1 MGAQRRPRQGYCYDS
16 NRMNQLLKFKN
27 SSNQKGFTLIE
38 LIIVLTLIGILAPG
52 MALIFSNILDNY
64 RTMTAITSATKRS
77 EYVLNRFTEDMNSC
91 KTIKRA
97 DEKEIEIEIE
107 TDPVQTYRYKIDDT
121 DGTIKL
127 CLANC
132 GIDQNFH
139 TVIEGVRSTT
149 KFKYLEADLG
159 ELANNPAKPWLSTDN
174 GDYGKLN
181 EIIYVELKLDLVF
194 LDGTTS
200 YSTIVFPERKVT
212 LE

>member
-1 MGAQRRPRQGYCYDS
+1 MTVY
-16 NRMNQLLKFKN
+16 NK
-27 SSNQKGFTLIE
+27 QKGFTLIE
-38 LIIVLTLIGILAPG
+38 LIIVVTLIGILAPG
-52 MALIFSNILDNY
+52 MTMIFSNILDNY

-77 EYVLNRFTEDMNSC
+77 EYVLNRFTEDMNNC

-127 CLANC
+127 CLADC
-132 GIDQNFH
+132 GNDQNFH

-149 KFKYLEADLG
+149 KFKYLEANLD
-159 ELANNPAKPWLSTDN
+159 ELANNPAKPWLSSEPGHYDE
-174 GDYGKLN
+174 LN
-181 EIIYVELKLDLVF
+181 EIIYVELELDLVF
-194 LDGTTS
+194 RDGTTS
-200 YSTIVFPERKVT
+200 YSTVIFPERKVT

>member
-1 MGAQRRPRQGYCYDS
+1 MAVY
-16 NRMNQLLKFKN
+16 NK
-27 SSNQKGFTLIE
+27 QKGFTLIE

-64 RTMTAITSATKRS
+64 RTMTAIGSVTKRAEFALS
-77 EYVLNRFTEDMNSC
+77 RFTEDMNNC
-91 KTIKRA
+91 TTITRA
-97 DEKEIEIEIE
+97 GVEEIEIEIA
-107 TDPVQTYRYKIDDT
+107 TVPAQTYRYKIDGT

-127 CLANC
+127 CLADC
-132 GIDQNFH
+132 GNDQNFH

-149 KFKYLEADLG
+149 KFKYLEANLD

-181 EIIYVELKLDLVF
+181 EIIYVELNLDLVF
-194 LDGTTS
+194 RDGTTS
-200 YSTIVFPERKVT
+200 YSTVVFPESKVT

>member
-1 MGAQRRPRQGYCYDS
+1 MSKYKS
-16 NRMNQLLKFKN
+16 
-27 SSNQKGFTLIE
+27 KGFTLIE
-38 LIIVLTLIGILAPG
+38 LIIVVTLIGILAPG
-52 MALIFSNILDNY
+52 MTMIFSNILDNY
-64 RTMTAITSATKRS
+64 RTMTAIARVTKSS
-77 EYVLNRFTEDMNSC
+77 EYVLHRFTEDMNSC
-91 KTIKRA
+91 KTITKA
-97 DEKEIEIEIE
+97 DEKEIEIEIA
-107 TDPVQTYRYKIDDT
+107 TNPVQTYRYKIDGT
-121 DGTIKL
+121 DATIKL
-127 CLANC
+127 CVSSSVNC
-132 GIDQNFH
+132 GDDQNYH

-194 LDGTTS
+194 RDGTTS

>member
-77 EYVLNRFTEDMNSC
+77 EYVLNRFTEDMNNC
-91 KTIKRA
+91 KTITRA
-97 DEKEIEIEIE
+97 DEKEIEIEIA
-107 TDPVQTYRYKIDDT
+107 TNPVQTYRYKIDDT

-212 LE
+212 L

>member
-64 RTMTAITSATKRS
+64 RTMTAIGSVTKRAEFALS
-77 EYVLNRFTEDMNSC
+77 RFTEDMNNC
-91 KTIKRA
+91 TTITRA
-97 DEKEIEIEIE
+97 GVEEIEIEIA
-107 TDPVQTYRYKIDDT
+107 TVPAQTYRYKIDGT
-121 DGTIKL
+121 DATIKL
-127 CLANC
+127 CLADC
-132 GIDQNFH
+132 GNNQNFH
-139 TVIEGVRSTT
+139 TVIEGVRPTT
-149 KFKYLEADLG
+149 EFKYLNEDRA
-159 ELANNPAKPWLSTDN
+159 ELADNPPKPWLSTEAGNHDR
-174 GDYGKLN
+174 LN

-212 LE
+212 L

>member
-77 EYVLNRFTEDMNSC
+77 EYVLNRFTEDMNNC
-91 KTIKRA
+91 KTITRA
-97 DEKEIEIEIE
+97 DEKEIEIEIA
-107 TDPVQTYRYKIDDT
+107 TNPVQTYRYKIDDT

-149 KFKYLEADLG
+149 KFKYLKADLG

-181 EIIYVELKLDLVF
+181 EIIYVELNLDLVF
-194 LDGTTS
+194 RDGTTS
-200 YSTIVFPERKVT
+200 YSTVVFPESKVT

>member
-181 EIIYVELKLDLVF
+181 EIIYVELNLDLVF
-194 LDGTTS
+194 RDGTTS
-200 YSTIVFPERKVT
+200 YSTIVFPESKVT

>member
-149 KFKYLEADLG
+149 KFKYLKADLG

-181 EIIYVELKLDLVF
+181 EIIYVELNLDLVF
-194 LDGTTS
+194 RDGTTS
-200 YSTIVFPERKVT
+200 YSTIVFPESKVT

>member
-1 MGAQRRPRQGYCYDS
+1 MRIKMTVY
-16 NRMNQLLKFKN
+16 MK
-27 SSNQKGFTLIE
+27 QKGFTLIE
-38 LIIVLTLIGILAPG
+38 LIIVVTLIGILAPG
-52 MALIFSNILDNY
+52 MTMIFSNILDNY

-181 EIIYVELKLDLVF
+181 EIIYVELNLDLVF
-194 LDGTTS
+194 RDGTTS

-212 LE
+212 L